1 MKFMPDLEEVKRI
14 AADGEYKVLPV
25 SCEILS
31 DICTPIEAV
40 GILKNVSDHC
50 YMLESVAES
59 ERWGRY
65 TFLGFEPKLEITC
78 LDGEVKAG
86 GESFYTDNPSDFLR
100 EILKEWKSPRFSY
113 LPSFTGGLVGYFSYD
128 YLCYSEPTAK
138 VKTQDSENFKDM
150 DLMLFDKV
158 IAFDNVKQKI
168 VLIVNMPLN
177 NPEKEFEKAVEELKR
192 LADLL

>member
-1 MKFMPDLEEVKRI
+1 MPQLDVVKKI
-14 AADGEYKVLPV
+14 AESGEYKVLPV

-78 LDGEVKAG
+78 LDGEVMAVMHWEFPVFG
-86 GESFYTDNPSDFLR
+86 VQFHPESIMTPSGKTMLKNYIKECFL
-100 EILKEWKSPRFSY
+100 
-113 LPSFTGGLVGYFSYD
+113 
-128 YLCYSEPTAK
+128 
-138 VKTQDSENFKDM
+138 
-150 DLMLFDKV
+150 
-158 IAFDNVKQKI
+158 
-168 VLIVNMPLN
+168 
-177 NPEKEFEKAVEELKR
+177 
-192 LADLL
+192 